1 MPAKRMCSR
10 MWFWGDDT
18 ETRTWAIAVTLQ
30 EMVGNSVHEQD
41 KIIQNGQSRKRRG
54 LNMKSAGVMEEH
66 KVKRRKD
73 SVELDLQHT
82 LEMCSKHANVM
93 QALELYDKV
102 VAEGSM
108 SFDQYCFNVVLYL
121 CSSAATGVLKQGKS
135 GKERSQQ
142 GLGLLPCRSGWWIS
156 L

>member
-1 MPAKRMCSR
+1 M
-10 MWFWGDDT
+10 
-18 ETRTWAIAVTLQ
+18 TLQ
-30 EMVGNSVHEQD
+30 EMVGDSVHEQD
-41 KIIQNGQSRKRRG
+41 KIIQNGQSCKRHG

-66 KVKRRKD
+66 KVKRRTD

-142 GLGLLPCRSGWWIS
+142 GLGLLPCRSGW
-156 L
+156 

>member
-1 MPAKRMCSR
+1 
-10 MWFWGDDT
+10 
-18 ETRTWAIAVTLQ
+18 
-30 EMVGNSVHEQD
+30 MVGNSVHEQD
-41 KIIQNGQSRKRRG
+41 KIIQNGQSRKRHG
-54 LNMKSAGVMEEH
+54 FNMKSAGVMEEH

-73 SVELDLQHT
+73 SEELDLQHT

-142 GLGLLPCRSGWWIS
+142 GLGLLPCRSGW
-156 L
+156 